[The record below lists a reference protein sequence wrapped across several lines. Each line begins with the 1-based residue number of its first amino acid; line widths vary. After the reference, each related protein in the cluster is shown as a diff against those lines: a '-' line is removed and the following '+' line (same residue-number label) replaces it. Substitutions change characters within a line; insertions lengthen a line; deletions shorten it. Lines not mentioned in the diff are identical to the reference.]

1 MAPFLSSGPSRGTS
15 MTVLIDSWVWIEYW
29 KGGDLGEEAA
39 RYVEGDEEAI
49 VSTINIAEVYFWV
62 SRYYNQR
69 TADEKLRTIEKRAHV
84 IPLEKDVATEA
95 ARIRLKE
102 KLALADS
109 LVLATARSATAKVVT
124 GDSDLKHIRD
134 VIFLE
139 KSDSRSST

>member
-1 MAPFLSSGPSRGTS
+1 
-15 MTVLIDSWVWIEYW
+15 MTVLIDSWAWIEYW
-29 KGGDLGEEAA
+29 KGGALADEAA

-49 VSTINIAEVYFWV
+49 VSTINVAEVYFWV
-62 SRYYNQR
+62 SRYYDQR
-69 TADEKLRTIEKRAHV
+69 TADEKLRTIEKRSHV
-84 IPLEKDVATEA
+84 IPVEKDVATEA

-109 LVLATARSATAKVVT
+109 LILATARAATAKVVT

-139 KSDSRSST
+139 RSGPVKHR